1 MSDSRRTVFL
11 SGAAVML
18 ASILLLA
25 GFSIFNRYL
34 YTPKHPAP
42 GKKILSLKNHPEKPA
57 DDSEKN
63 NIQNEKKEPADLNAN
78 TLSENGRPRPDARRM
93 VKIYVKWGD
102 TLKNIARREYG
113 SSDQWPYIYFD
124 NTNILKSPDVLIPVE
139 HTILVFHPPQGDL
152 GKLYLQILKYYEKR
166 GNIIR
171 AGEAAAGIY
180 KYNRNLLAA
189 EAENLSEPCRDLAR
203 KLLQ

>member
-57 DDSEKN
+57 DDS
-63 NIQNEKKEPADLNAN
+63 
-78 TLSENGRPRPDARRM
+78 
-93 VKIYVKWGD
+93 
-102 TLKNIARREYG
+102 
-113 SSDQWPYIYFD
+113 D
-124 NTNILKSPDVLIPVE
+124 NVASVA
-139 HTILVFHPPQGDL
+139 TILHWLHSAYKNLF
-152 GKLYLQILKYYEKR
+152 IA
-166 GNIIR
+166 IR
-171 AGEAAAGIY
+171 
-180 KYNRNLLAA
+180 
-189 EAENLSEPCRDLAR
+189 
-203 KLLQ
+203 